1 MNTIAVIPK
10 ISQKKNI
17 FFFIYHI
24 QKMPGSIYTG
34 GEKYA
39 PKPTEEV
46 PTMEKRFK
54 PSKFP
59 LNMQQLVV
67 LVLIGMTAFSYKNLN
82 RNGLVILSVAILIL
96 LLNQRKEAYC
106 PACTLM

>member
-1 MNTIAVIPK
+1 
-10 ISQKKNI
+10 
-17 FFFIYHI
+17 
-24 QKMPGSIYTG
+24 
-34 GEKYA
+34 
-39 PKPTEEV
+39 
-46 PTMEKRFK
+46 
-54 PSKFP
+54 
-59 LNMQQLVV
+59 MQQLVV